1 MKNRERLDKILQSG
15 SEQIQTEVSS
25 LLGKPFNLG
34 EPVFRQVSKEDL
46 FAGLGGKSVL
56 AHVSLDGDVQ
66 GKGCLLVSVA
76 DAIRIGGLLIM
87 LPDSELESVVSA
99 QEYSDELKD
108 SFGEVANIIC
118 GAVTFIFEE
127 QYPKTVRLIRTEQEV
142 LIPAKV
148 EAESDQPVPNGEYYV
163 MTVAMETE
171 RHNLGDL
178 TVVLPIATFGL
189 EPETETATPSE
200 SAARQET
207 AASRPSAVPED
218 MADSAEAGSPL
229 AQEATDAEPAE
240 SVASSGK
247 DAETV
252 TEQPPQRDP
261 GKQKKLIDTLLK
273 ASLAKIGEDTSGLLG
288 GELQIVSLANEARSK
303 ESFLE
308 QLGGKQV
315 MARMDIRGDH
325 PGEAMLFVESK
336 TAIYLGG
343 SLIMLPESELDEAA
357 RNENFNDD
365 TRDAYGEVANII
377 AGAYTVIFEEQ
388 YRTKL
393 GFVKTSM
400 EIVVPTKIDPDTDD
414 VFPKQAYYLSTGQ
427 ITYNGKDLGILQL
440 LVPATVFELEGLL
453 EPAATQVSASKEAAA
468 AGQSPRPQGAAQV
481 QDEPARLHRQ
491 VPEETDI
498 LLYSDDEAEGNR
510 IAEALRQLGHAPAIL
525 HFKEPVSNVLT
536 SQIQLVLLVM
546 GEVSEQGFGVAI
558 KLNSAGLRVPLVAA
572 GPAWTRSLVFKAVKY
587 GVDDI
592 LMTPST
598 VGDVREKLEANLIKK
613 AA

>member
-1 MKNRERLDKILQSG
+1 MKNRERLDKILQIG
-15 SEQIQTEVSS
+15 SERIQAEVSS
-25 LLGKPFNLG
+25 LLGKPFKLG
-34 EPVFRQVSKEDL
+34 DPVFRQVSKEDL

-56 AHVSLDGDVQ
+56 AHVSLDGEIQ
-66 GKGCLLVSVA
+66 GRGCLLVSVA

-118 GAVTFIFEE
+118 GAVTYIFEE
-127 QYPKTVRLIRTEQEV
+127 QYPKTIRLIRTEQEM

-148 EAESDQPVPNGEYYV
+148 ETESDQPVPNGEYYV

-171 RHNLGDL
+171 QHALSDL
-178 TVVLPIATFGL
+178 TVVLPIAAFDL
-189 EPETETATPSE
+189 EPETGTAAPADP
-200 SAARQET
+200 AAGQET
-207 AASRPSAVPED
+207 AARRPSSVPED
-218 MADSAEAGSPL
+218 AADSPESSPVQENPEPQPAEAAAIPD
-229 AQEATDAEPAE
+229 QDTATEP
-240 SVASSGK
+240 
-247 DAETV
+247 
-252 TEQPPQRDP
+252 EQPPQRDL

-288 GELQIVSLANEARSK
+288 GELQVTPLANEAHSK

-336 TAIYLGG
+336 TAICLGG
-343 SLIMLPESELDEAA
+343 SLIMLPESELDEAV
-357 RNENFNDD
+357 RNESFNDD

-377 AGAYTVIFEEQ
+377 AGAYTAIFEEQ
-388 YRTKL
+388 YRAKL

-400 EIVVPTKIDPDTDD
+400 EIVVPAKIDPDTGD

-427 ITYNGKDLGILQL
+427 ITYNGKDLGLLQL
-440 LVPATVFELEGLL
+440 LVPAAVFELEGLL
-453 EPAATQVSASKEAAA
+453 EPVPSQAGAAKEAGGSRQQAA
-468 AGQSPRPQGAAQV
+468 PQDKAQAPE
-481 QDEPARLHRQ
+481 EPARLHRH

-498 LLYSDDEAEGNR
+498 LIYSDDEDEGNR
-510 IAEALRQLGHAPAIL
+510 IAEALRQLGHAPVIL
-525 HFKEPVSNVLT
+525 HFKEPVNNVLT

-587 GVDDI
+587 GVNDI

-598 VGDVREKLEANLIKK
+598 AGDVREKLKANLIKK